1 MREFKL
7 ERRDFNCQKIFRIKL
22 SEKQKIIEHLHHQ
35 EILRFFCICIK
46 WVAKQENLPK
56 WKKTALQKYSEIK
69 IHRIL
74 LHTNGVYVI

>member
-35 EILRFFCICIK
+35 EILRFFCISIK
-46 WVAKQENLPK
+46 
-56 WKKTALQKYSEIK
+56 
-69 IHRIL
+69 
-74 LHTNGVYVI
+74 